1 MCEEKTKVCSKC
13 GEEKPLTEYNKDKR
27 LKSGLRAACRV
38 CDKARNKKYRE
49 ENRERA
55 IAASKKWREENREK
69 ARAQSKKW
77 KNENREKVRAHKR
90 KWAKSWRE
98 RNPDVAKARN
108 KKYREDNPE
117 AIKAYAKKW
126 REENLEKK
134 RLHNS
139 KRRATLREATTEDFS
154 YEDLLDFWSE
164 NEINYNECFYCKK
177 EMPEGPEH
185 IDHYYPLT
193 KGGTHERA
201 NLRPSCAS
209 CNLTKGAKQPE
220 TFMEEL
226 KNGL

>member
-1 MCEEKTKVCSKC
+1 MCEEKTKACSKC

-27 LKSGLRAACRV
+27 MKDGLRKFCRV
-38 CDKARNKKYRE
+38 CGKAYYRKYRE
-49 ENRERA
+49 ENPEKV
-55 IAASKKWREENREK
+55 IAYR
-69 ARAQSKKW
+69 KKW
-77 KNENREKVRAHKR
+77 KKENREKVRADKR
-90 KWAKSWRE
+90 KWAKGWME
-98 RNPDVAKARN
+98 RNPDVAKARS

-117 AIKAYAKKW
+117 KIKAAGKKW
-126 REENLEKK
+126 RKENPEKK

-139 KRRATLREATTEDFS
+139 KRRAVLREATTEDFS

-177 EMPEGPEH
+177 EMPEGTEH
-185 IDHYYPLT
+185 IDHYYPLV
-193 KGGTHERA
+193 KGGAHERS

-209 CNLTKGAKQPE
+209 CNLAKGAKQPE